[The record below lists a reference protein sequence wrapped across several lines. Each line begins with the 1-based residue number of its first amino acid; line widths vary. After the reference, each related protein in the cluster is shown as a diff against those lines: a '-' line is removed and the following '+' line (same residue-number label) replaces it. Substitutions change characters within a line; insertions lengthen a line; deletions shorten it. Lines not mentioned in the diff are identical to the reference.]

1 MKHPMAEY
9 GLSTE
14 RYPEVAYLPMR
25 PLIAVELRGR
35 LGNQLLQFAA
45 CRVAQGHP
53 GSTLVD
59 SRTVNFKWGKR
70 LDAVLRPGTIE
81 EITQRELL
89 RLHEVPRIPRGQGK
103 SIELWDRITSAHPQ
117 WRRQFCEDIRG
128 GLDPRFSGV
137 DAPVLLKGYFFSEE
151 YFVDQAE
158 DIRAAFEEAT
168 PAVTE
173 FVCQCEKQA
182 NGRPL
187 VAVGF
192 RDAED
197 FDSLG
202 WTLPDAYYQSAL
214 AALPL
219 PPTEYFYVV
228 FGDDRELNVPR
239 ASHLLGPSGSFITA
253 HHLGTVDQLN
263 AMSKFDTLII
273 PNSSFSWWGAWLAD
287 MDHDRNATVMAPDPW
302 VYFDNECV
310 PLRWKKIARSG
321 GLTR

>member
-89 RLHEVPRIPRGQGK
+89 RLHEVPRIPRGQGM